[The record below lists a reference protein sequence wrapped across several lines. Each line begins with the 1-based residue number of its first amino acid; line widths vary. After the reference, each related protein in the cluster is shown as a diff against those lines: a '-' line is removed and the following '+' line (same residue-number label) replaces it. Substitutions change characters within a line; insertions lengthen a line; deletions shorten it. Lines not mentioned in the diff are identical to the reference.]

1 MAGGNDRSS
10 VPDKGMGKLNLNAV
24 EFRPPPAS
32 APAPANPG
40 RASVGGKKGSK
51 GHGSYRNPGDN
62 RGGRQRREEKDAEG
76 SEARG
81 SGRGRGKGQAPRAV
95 PRAKGTGATDPNAVG
110 SPSSSNGADLVHPDA
125 SPGAGPCRR
134 GVRAD
139 FLLNFT
145 SPHRENLVGANT
157 ERARGTGRGGGRG
170 GGAASAHGNR
180 GHRHGPHP
188 SRGQRRSVYRKELF
202 LQANF
207 RFLVAD
213 WADLRGAASDPDHM
227 VDWDDVVLVEMASA
241 TPLSCPVCLDEPMT
255 CAQVTLCGHAFC
267 FPCIAR
273 HAATVRKEGEP
284 AKCPMCFTPLRLADL
299 RTVRR
304 RPIDPIGEEAAP
316 SALGGGL
323 ENDGNLRKP
332 PGVDK
337 GVIKKNA
344 RLTLLSRR
352 RDSAVPIPV
361 RAAGGR
367 TSRANDESGEPNDWP
382 RSTHGADGGRCDL
395 FAKYTLTADE
405 ALLGEEESGALE
417 QRVAF
422 MAAEGG
428 AEAEQELP
436 FTLLACDAMQ
446 ARLEAWAEKRARASN
461 LPPPP
466 KGPSRGDAAAKAAE
480 RAAERA
486 ARERSM
492 DGAFP
497 ALPGSNPSNGGAG
510 GGHRSRRPPGMTAAD
525 WHDHSVAFLM
535 GKAVEAASAFTDEED
550 EDESESDP
558 ESDAESEPRGPTPR
572 DGAGGTGFEGG
583 EGFEGSEAAGG
594 SCDAVG
600 AAAAEDMDA
609 HTVESGGVIG
619 ASTSSSSSSSTA
631 PSTRQTHP
639 SGPSSNGPPPPP
651 TRTEVYYFYQA
662 EDGQPVV
669 LHGACVRALLAHH
682 GSYDSLPT
690 TLEAPVVELERHTQD
705 EDTRRRAAHLRHLPL
720 TTQYAIAELD
730 MTKLVPAE
738 TLRGVDGEE
747 LRRREERRRKRADAE
762 RKAEAAAV
770 AAEARERRNAR
781 VFSAD
786 KRGAMPDVRGLAD
799 RRRAAVR
806 RSGDACDDDDD
817 AINDAAGLIRSRARG
832 GAAGLTPEEA
842 LARARTFAEEEE
854 AAFAAEMAAAREAA
868 FAAAGPRG
876 ASFSRVAR
884 WGFASGLDAPS
895 LTPDYTA
902 GDAFGPSLSA
912 TRPGLAAG
920 GDGGGSGGAWGAAA
934 RSAEPSAA
942 AAAEEEE
949 GRRRKGRKGTV
960 LFEMGGAR
968 RY

>member
-40 RASVGGKKGSK
+40 RASVGGKKGGSK
-51 GHGSYRNPGDN
+51 GHGSYRNPGEN
-62 RGGRQRREEKDAEG
+62 RGGRQRREDPRGEKVAEG
-76 SEARG
+76 SDACG
-81 SGRGRGKGQAPRAV
+81 SGRGRGKGQAPRAI
-95 PRAKGTGATDPNAVG
+95 PRAKGTGATDPHAVG
-110 SPSSSNGADLVHPDA
+110 SPGSNGADLVHPDA
-125 SPGAGPCRR
+125 SPGAGPGRR

-180 GHRHGPHP
+180 GNRGHRQPHP

-304 RPIDPIGEEAAP
+304 RPIDPIGEEGLAA
-316 SALGGGL
+316 AGGM
-323 ENDGNLRKP
+323 ENNGGDARKQP
-332 PGVDK
+332 AARK
-337 GVIKKNA
+337 GVVAKNA

-352 RDSAVPIPV
+352 RDSAVPTPV
-361 RAAGGR
+361 RVAGRPGGG
-367 TSRANDESGEPNDWP
+367 NEHISGAETWP
-382 RSTHGADGGRCDL
+382 RSSHGADGGRCDL

-436 FTLLACDAMQ
+436 YALLACDVMQ
-446 ARLEAWAEKRARASN
+446 SRLEAWAEKRARAAN

-466 KGPSRGDAAAKAAE
+466 RGPSRKDAAAKTAE

-497 ALPGSNPSNGGAG
+497 ALPGSHPGLAGDGG
-510 GGHRSRRPPGMTAAD
+510 SRRPPGMTAAD

-535 GKAVEAASAFTDEED
+535 GKAVEAASAFTDEE
-550 EDESESDP
+550 EES
-558 ESDAESEPRGPTPR
+558 ESDAESEPCGRRAPG
-572 DGAGGTGFEGG
+572 DGGTGFESGEGG
-583 EGFEGSEAAGG
+583 FVRGGFVRGGFVRGGFEGSPEAAGEG
-594 SCDAVG
+594 DRDAPLDVG
-600 AAAAEDMDA
+600 
-609 HTVESGGVIG
+609 GGVIG
-619 ASTSSSSSSSTA
+619 ATSSSSELA
-631 PSTRQTHP
+631 PSALSAP
-639 SGPSSNGPPPPP
+639 SAPP
-651 TRTEVYYFYQA
+651 TARTEVYYFYQA

-669 LHGACVRALLAHH
+669 LHGACVRVLLAHH
-682 GSYDSLPT
+682 GSYEHLPL

-730 MTKLVPAE
+730 MTKLVPTE
-738 TLRGVDGEE
+738 TLREHGEE
-747 LRRREERRRKRADAE
+747 LRRREACRRRRADAE

-786 KRGAMPDVRGLAD
+786 KRGAMPDVRGSA
-799 RRRAAVR
+799 
-806 RSGDACDDDDD
+806 
-817 AINDAAGLIRSRARG
+817 AAGGDSPGGDSPGDEKTSGFSPESRPNDSHRS
-832 GAAGLTPEEA
+832 LNPTEA

-868 FAAAGPRG
+868 LNAAGPRG

-895 LTPDYTA
+895 LTPDLV

-912 TRPGLAAG
+912 SGPGTRAATRPGFVAG
-920 GDGGGSGGAWGAAA
+920 GDGAWGAAA
-934 RSAEPSAA
+934 RSAEPAADAA
-942 AAAEEEE
+942 AAAAEE

>member
-32 APAPANPG
+32 APAPAKPG
-40 RASVGGKKGSK
+40 RASVGGKKGSSGK
-51 GHGSYRNPGDN
+51 GHGSYRNPGEN
-62 RGGRQRREEKDAEG
+62 RGGRQRREDPRGEKDAEG

-95 PRAKGTGATDPNAVG
+95 PRAKGTGATDPNAVA
-110 SPSSSNGADLVHPDA
+110 SPGSNGADLVHPKDA
-125 SPGAGPCRR
+125 SPGSGPGRR

-157 ERARGTGRGGGRG
+157 ERARGTGRG
-170 GGAASAHGNR
+170 AAHANRGNR
-180 GHRHGPHP
+180 GHRQPHP

-213 WADLRGAASDPDHM
+213 WADLTGAASDPDHM

-304 RPIDPIGEEAAP
+304 RPIDPVGGEGLVAA
-316 SALGGGL
+316 GGM
-323 ENDGNLRKP
+323 ENNDGDAREP
-332 PGVDK
+332 AAARK
-337 GVIKKNA
+337 GVAKLA

-352 RDSAVPIPV
+352 RDSAVPTPV
-361 RAAGGR
+361 RVAGRPGVNEHAGAR
-367 TSRANDESGEPNDWP
+367 WP
-382 RSTHGADGGRCDL
+382 RSSHGADGGRCDL

-405 ALLGEEESGALE
+405 APLGEEEIGALE

-436 FTLLACDAMQ
+436 YALLACDVMQ
-446 ARLEAWAEKRARASN
+446 SRLEAWAEKRARAAN

-466 KGPSRGDAAAKAAE
+466 RGPSRKDAAAKTAE

-497 ALPGSNPSNGGAG
+497 ALPGSNPGLGAG
-510 GGHRSRRPPGMTAAD
+510 GSRRPPGMTAAD

-535 GKAVEAASAFTDEED
+535 GKAVEAASAFTDEEA
-550 EDESESDP
+550 ES
-558 ESDAESEPRGPTPR
+558 ESDAESEPCGPRAPGG
-572 DGAGGTGFEGG
+572 DGGTGFESG
-583 EGFEGSEAAGG
+583 EGGFEGSLDTG
-594 SCDAVG
+594 
-600 AAAAEDMDA
+600 
-609 HTVESGGVIG
+609 GGVIG
-619 ASTSSSSSSSTA
+619 ASSSSSSSSSTA
-631 PSTRQTHP
+631 PIPRPPHP
-639 SGPSSNGPPPPP
+639 SGPSSNGPPAP
-651 TRTEVYYFYQA
+651 TAAARTEVYYFYQA

-669 LHGACVRALLAHH
+669 LHGACVRVLLAHH
-682 GSYDSLPT
+682 GSYDALPL

-730 MTKLVPAE
+730 VTNLVPAE
-738 TLRGVDGEE
+738 TLREHGEE
-747 LRRREERRRKRADAE
+747 LRRREACRRKRADAE

-770 AAEARERRNAR
+770 AAEARERRDAR

-786 KRGAMPDVRGLAD
+786 KRGAMPDIRGSAAAAGGAGAD
-799 RRRAAVR
+799 
-806 RSGDACDDDDD
+806 DADDD
-817 AINDAAGLIRSRARG
+817 APGYIQSRPDAP
-832 GAAGLTPEEA
+832 GLTPEEA
-842 LARARTFAEEEE
+842 LARARTFAEEEA

-868 FAAAGPRG
+868 SAAAGPRG
-876 ASFSRVAR
+876 TSFSRVAR
-884 WGFASGLDAPS
+884 WGFASGLDAPT
-895 LTPDYTA
+895 LTPDLDSD

-912 TRPGLAAG
+912 SGGFGAATGAGVAAG
-920 GDGGGSGGAWGAAA
+920 GDGGGSSGAWGGGA
-934 RSAEPSAA
+934 
-942 AAAEEEE
+942 E